1 MTGRELVN
9 ITSLLTSIPAVGC
22 QSNCNEPDKPS
33 PGAKGD
39 VRNKVI
45 GYYESW
51 RDGGSKCDT
60 MSPEEI
66 PIEQLD
72 QLTLAFVYIDPKDYH
87 IIAMDEGPTAS
98 DLFARVANLKT
109 RNPNAKIWVSI
120 GGWAFNDDGP
130 YRSVFTKVAGDSKA
144 TQILAHNLMG
154 FMDKYGFDGVDI
166 DWEYPGADDRG
177 GREEDIANYPKMMS
191 ILKRYLQGVVDEFN
205 LMAYDLHGRWD
216 REDPIGPYVYAH
228 TNLTEID
235 QALDLFWRNDIDS
248 SKINLDLAGPCTTT
262 AGILS
267 YSEIQRILS
276 EGNIYPTYD
285 EEAGVYYANYGNG
298 GANWVSFDDTISFNA
313 KIELANKYGLG
324 GVLIWAVDQDDQ
336 YYHAMRGVTGK
347 DIEAIPMDR
356 GGFGAFTVDQCY
368 ITDCGKS
375 CNPGDI
381 TMTKLNDESGRGCGG
396 KNHNARS
403 FSISLSDCCPAG
415 NAPDSSTCHWRGG
428 PVNCHGQCAAG
439 EVSMVFDD
447 YGDTTNGQSAIQDC
461 ILADYEKSCPSDKPQ
476 EMTSVTD
483 FYYHH
488 TDLSSIAI
496 PQKFCCPAKPAFCC
510 PLPLSNGSAFLPVPL
525 ENLFPDADSFSD
537 SYTTTFS
544 EVFDGSQDETSSKV
558 SGTDPNK
565 KAFTWMAMVG
575 EAEDVQSFDKRD
587 GSHLEPF
594 DCPDTHEEDFG
605 VQQAKAV
612 CVGGTDEENNCE
624 DIFHGGVEGTVVRL
638 PAHCGPDAYVR
649 AVRFQRSSNFTLP
662 GHLRKRHP
670 TAYKVYDFHYDYD
683 FHNLRRDGGEVY
695 FHADL
700 SNHPSFWDE
709 IVKADHNSPVKR
721 SAENWRQLDR
731 RYWSESRED
740 WLKRF
745 NALLV
750 KGHTGLEKHYEFNQ
764 CLVESRAVC
773 GNGSAEV
780 KASVYGEFN
789 TTMDFGM
796 SLIGRLRNFGFSE
809 AYSYFNQEAFS
820 MRMGAAFT
828 ARARMYFDSGWKSIG
843 SFDQFGMNSY
853 IKGIFTVNPYFK
865 MDARLEA
872 DAYVSAVATT
882 EMTVSHNRFRAGG
895 GLVFGF
901 RSSIALDL
909 MVQLKDRKYVDTS
922 ISLSTPGS
930 IRYDAALSTS
940 CSDGLQFDVTG
951 QLGVDFTITNGL
963 PGWTSKSY
971 DWKTTSPATLFS
983 GCVPFSVMVKREL
996 EGDTVATQLLSRSTP
1011 GASIDIPQDS
1021 SHTYAFAA
1029 EGIYCADPDESG
1041 QIGDCGW
1048 NSLDLEDETSD
1059 TDDEGTL
1066 TRRRHHEKRSNTKKL
1081 DYCNPLGGKGF
1092 AGFTSG
1098 NNGTIDFGKYPSG
1111 SELVEKYYPDA
1122 ATYDAEDA
1130 KDCNNLNLV
1139 KLQHTPQ
1146 KPTDI
1151 SANGGRV
1158 YDSEHILEAQT
1169 VQRFFNLMGQRWSQE
1184 NNKAPNPNVR
1194 EYPDPVEGS
1203 NKILP
1208 WCGYMLKWWQP
1219 KRVWSSNLYLGSA
1232 FPGEK
1237 WHFTEEFVLYER
1249 VLNTKIKNSV
1259 SKY

>member
-1 MTGRELVN
+1 MWKRCRGARATLSSEYLLFTGREPVN

-51 RDGGSKCDT
+51 RAGGSKCDT

-87 IIAMDEGPTAS
+87 IIAMDEGPTAP

-144 TQILAHNLMG
+144 TQILAHNLME

-191 ILKRYLQGVVDEFN
+191 ILKRYLQGGNIYSKKWGLSLTVPTSYWYLRWFDVKLLEKVVDEFN

-235 QALDLFWRNDIDS
+235 QALDLFWRNNIDS
-248 SKINLDLAGPCTTT
+248 SKINLGLAVREYPSLIDIPLPLHCSSCPKGPCTTT

-276 EGNIYPTYD
+276 AGNIYPTYD
-285 EEAGVYYANYGNG
+285 EEAGVYYANYGKG

-381 TMTKLNDESGRGCGG
+381 TMTKLNEDESGRGCGG

-403 FSISLSDCCPAG
+403 F
-415 NAPDSSTCHWRGG
+415 
-428 PVNCHGQCAAG
+428 NCHGQCAAG

-447 YGDTTNGQSAIQDC
+447 YGDSKKRCTNGGKKDC

-476 EMTSVTD
+476 EMTSPSLYVKHECIFQREGRKLTSPFMNRNMTLISVGGTGKD
-483 FYYHH
+483 AIAMTMHAPRAR
-488 TDLSSIAI
+488 LSS
-496 PQKFCCPAKPAFCC
+496 CD
-510 PLPLSNGSAFLPVPL
+510 GMDGMRAFLNGIPVATKPVNRHFAAHHL
-525 ENLFPDADSFSD
+525 SAMDLPSSH
-537 SYTTTFS
+537 YTTTFS

-565 KAFTWMAMVG
+565 KAFTWMVMVG

-587 GSHLEPF
+587 GSHLELF

-612 CVGGTDEENNCE
+612 CVGGTHEENNCE
-624 DIFHGGVEGTVVRL
+624 DIYHGGVKGTVVRL

-649 AVRFQRSSNFTLP
+649 AVRFQRSTNFTLP

-695 FHADL
+695 FRADL
-700 SNHPSFWDE
+700 SNHPGFWDE

-731 RYWSESRED
+731 RYWSESKED

-764 CLVESRAVC
+764 CLVESKAVC
-773 GNGSAEV
+773 GTSSAQV

-796 SLIGRLRNFGFSE
+796 SLIGTLRNFGFSE

-828 ARARMYFDSGWKSIG
+828 ARARMYFDSGWKSVG
-843 SFDQFGMNSY
+843 SFDQC
-853 IKGIFTVNPYFK
+853 IC
-865 MDARLEA
+865 
-872 DAYVSAVATT
+872 
-882 EMTVSHNRFRAGG
+882 VSHGDNRN
-895 GLVFGF
+895 
-901 RSSIALDL
+901 DH
-909 MVQLKDRKYVDTS
+909 
-922 ISLSTPGS
+922 LS
-930 IRYDAALSTS
+930 
-940 CSDGLQFDVTG
+940 
-951 QLGVDFTITNGL
+951 
-963 PGWTSKSY
+963 
-971 DWKTTSPATLFS
+971 
-983 GCVPFSVMVKREL
+983 
-996 EGDTVATQLLSRSTP
+996 
-1011 GASIDIPQDS
+1011 
-1021 SHTYAFAA
+1021 
-1029 EGIYCADPDESG
+1029 
-1041 QIGDCGW
+1041 
-1048 NSLDLEDETSD
+1048 
-1059 TDDEGTL
+1059 
-1066 TRRRHHEKRSNTKKL
+1066 
-1081 DYCNPLGGKGF
+1081 
-1092 AGFTSG
+1092 
-1098 NNGTIDFGKYPSG
+1098 
-1111 SELVEKYYPDA
+1111 
-1122 ATYDAEDA
+1122 
-1130 KDCNNLNLV
+1130 
-1139 KLQHTPQ
+1139 
-1146 KPTDI
+1146 
-1151 SANGGRV
+1151 
-1158 YDSEHILEAQT
+1158 
-1169 VQRFFNLMGQRWSQE
+1169 
-1184 NNKAPNPNVR
+1184 
-1194 EYPDPVEGS
+1194 
-1203 NKILP
+1203 
-1208 WCGYMLKWWQP
+1208 
-1219 KRVWSSNLYLGSA
+1219 
-1232 FPGEK
+1232 
-1237 WHFTEEFVLYER
+1237 
-1249 VLNTKIKNSV
+1249 
-1259 SKY
+1259 